1 MIGIGLKTCK
11 QTAVSFTEDVLWMHS
26 IGLVSGHAHDQR
38 DHSVAAQ
45 LICTL
50 WAQQW
55 KRDKKLC
62 SCIKI
67 SSNTWCE
74 LTQDVTTKF
83 NPEKISILQ
92 SVSPMQPFFKCQ
104 TKDLQVLR
112 ECRIYKM
119 FHVWVSP
126 SWNLS
131 DWASRIDS
139 RESWLL
145 QDIPMKKR
153 KNNLL

>member
-1 MIGIGLKTCK
+1 MQANSCELHWGCSLNALDRARQWTCSWSAWS
-11 QTAVSFTEDVLWMHS
+11 QCGCSTDLYAVSTTV
-26 IGLVSGHAHDQR
+26 
-38 DHSVAAQ
+38 
-45 LICTL
+45 
-50 WAQQW
+50 
-55 KRDKKLC
+55 KRGKKLC

-92 SVSPMQPFFKCQ
+92 SVSPKMFFKCQ